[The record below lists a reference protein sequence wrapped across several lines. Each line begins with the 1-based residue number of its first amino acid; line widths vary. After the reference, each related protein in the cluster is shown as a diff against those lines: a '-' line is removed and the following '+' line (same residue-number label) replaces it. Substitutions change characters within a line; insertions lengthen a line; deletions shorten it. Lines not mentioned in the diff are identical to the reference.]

1 MAIWA
6 MAKETTI
13 DRRMERVVRYTKFAN
28 NPHGDGLAC
37 ERITE
42 YLLNR

>member
-1 MAIWA
+1 MAIRA
-6 MAKETTI
+6 MAQETTI

-42 YLLNR
+42 YLLKS